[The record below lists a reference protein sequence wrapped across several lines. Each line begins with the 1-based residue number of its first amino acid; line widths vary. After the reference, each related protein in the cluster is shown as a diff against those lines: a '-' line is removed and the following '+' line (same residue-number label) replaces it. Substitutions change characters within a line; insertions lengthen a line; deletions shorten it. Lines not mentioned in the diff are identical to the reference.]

1 MKIDNEIKV
10 IVDTSLWISFL
21 IGRKLSCL
29 LSLLSHPNF
38 ELVVSQELLDEIREV
53 SSRPKLMKYFSQEQ
67 IALLLDFMSE
77 DTQLYQLEN
86 IMPRCREPKDDYL
99 LELAIVSKADYLV
112 TGDKDLLD
120 LDKIGTCRIVSAIE
134 FDALTANWGYPA
146 LIHEGLEEYISIIID
161 SE

>member
-10 IVDTSLWISFL
+10 IVDTNLWISFL

-29 LSLLSHPNF
+29 LSLLSHPNL
-38 ELVVSQELLDEIREV
+38 ELVVSQELIEEIREV
-53 SSRPKLMKYFSQEQ
+53 SLRPKLRKYFSQEQ

-77 DTQLYQLEN
+77 ETLLYQLEN
-86 IMPRCREPKDDYL
+86 IIPRCRDPKDDYL

-120 LDKIGTCRIVSAIE
+120 LDKIGSCQIVSAIE
-134 FDALTANWGYPA
+134 FDSLAVSWGYPA
-146 LIHEGLEEYISIIID
+146 LMHEELEEYISIIIK

>member
-1 MKIDNEIKV
+1 MKIDNGIKV
-10 IVDTSLWISFL
+10 IVDTNLWISFL

-77 DTQLYQLEN
+77 ETLSYQLEN
-86 IMPRCREPKDDYL
+86 ITPRCRDPKDDYL
-99 LELAIVSKADYLV
+99 LELAIVSKADSLV

-120 LDKIGTCRIVSAIE
+120 LDKIGSCQIVSAIE
-134 FDALTANWGYPA
+134 FDSLTANWGYPA
-146 LIHEGLEEYISIIID
+146 LMHEGLEEYVSIIID

>member
-1 MKIDNEIKV
+1 MATASLKIRLGYNQVLD
-10 IVDTSLWISFL
+10 L
-21 IGRKLSCL
+21 IRQLSDEDKMKLSR
-29 LSLLSHPNF
+29 
-38 ELVVSQELLDEIREV
+38 ELKAETRKI
-53 SSRPKLMKYFSQEQ
+53 KLQH
-67 IALLLDFMSE
+67 L
-77 DTQLYQLEN
+77 LYQLEN
-86 IMPRCREPKDDYL
+86 IMPRCRDPKDDYL

-146 LIHEGLEEYISIIID
+146 LMHEGLEEYISIIID

>member
-1 MKIDNEIKV
+1 MKIKNEIKV
-10 IVDTSLWISFL
+10 IVDTNLWISFL

-29 LSLLSHPNF
+29 LSLLSYPNF
-38 ELVVSQELLDEIREV
+38 ELVVSQELIDEIRKV
-53 SSRPKLMKYFSQEQ
+53 SLRPKLLKYFSQDQ

-77 DTQLYQLEN
+77 ETQLYQLEN
-86 IMPRCREPKDDYL
+86 IIPRCRDPKDDYL

-120 LDKIGTCRIVSAIE
+120 LDKIGSCQIVSAME
-134 FDALTANWGYPA
+134 FDSLAVSWGYPA
-146 LIHEGLEEYISIIID
+146 LMHEELEEYISIVIN

>member
-10 IVDTSLWISFL
+10 IVDTNLWISFL

-77 DTQLYQLEN
+77 ETLSYQLEN
-86 IMPRCREPKDDYL
+86 ITLRCRDPKDDYL

-120 LDKIGTCRIVSAIE
+120 LDKIGSCQIVSAIE
-134 FDALTANWGYPA
+134 FDSLTANWGYPA
-146 LIHEGLEEYISIIID
+146 LMHEGLEEYVSIIID

>member
-10 IVDTSLWISFL
+10 IVDTNLWISFL

-77 DTQLYQLEN
+77 ETQSYQLEN
-86 IMPRCREPKDDYL
+86 IMPRCRDPKDDYL

-120 LDKIGTCRIVSAIE
+120 LDKIGSCQIVSAIE
-134 FDALTANWGYPA
+134 FDSLTANWGYPA
-146 LIHEGLEEYISIIID
+146 LMHEGLEEYISIIID

>member
-10 IVDTSLWISFL
+10 IVDTNLWISFL

-77 DTQLYQLEN
+77 ETQLYQLEN
-86 IMPRCREPKDDYL
+86 IMPRCRDPKDDYL

-120 LDKIGTCRIVSAIE
+120 LDKIGSCQIVSAIE
-134 FDALTANWGYPA
+134 FDSLTANLGYPA
-146 LIHEGLEEYISIIID
+146 LMHEGLEEYISIIID